1 MPLLGSALLS
11 PSRPI
16 ASSTVDYDSLWPAP
30 DSLFFGSH
38 LGSECSAYNFLF
50 PQART
55 EFLRKKARHQ
65 DSLSELEAAEAGTL
79 SSRPVDLFRELLE
92 EGKGVTRGNKEY
104 EEEKR
109 QEKVSWTCLLHQL
122 STDRARTNKS
132 MENRWG
138 LNELI

>member
-65 DSLSELEAAEAGTL
+65 DSLPELEAAEAGTL

-109 QEKVSWTCLLHQL
+109 QEKVWQEKL
-122 STDRARTNKS
+122 RT
-132 MENRWG
+132 
-138 LNELI
+138 I